1 MNEMKKNS
9 DYSHWITELKAR
21 YLQQR
26 AKAVV
31 AVNSSLLQFYWNL
44 GKDISE
50 KNLDNK
56 YGSQFYKQLSNDLTA
71 QIPNVKGF
79 SPTNLKY
86 TKYFFELY
94 CERNGNRPQAVDDL
108 EMKHIFSI
116 PWGHHRFIIDKCHG
130 NSNKALF
137 FVQQTI
143 EHNWSRNVL
152 LNFLDTDLFERKGKA
167 ITNFRKQLPEP
178 QGDLAQE
185 ITKDP
190 YNFDFLTLTDDF
202 NERELE
208 NALVDNMTRFLM
220 ELGKGFSFMGKQYR
234 IRVGQSEF
242 FIDLLFYNTRIHAYC
257 VIELKATTF
266 KPEHL
271 GQLSFYVSAVNHEL
285 KSEIDNP
292 TIGILICKDKDEIV
306 AKYALDTINS
316 PIGISEYQL
325 SKLYPADFKSSLP
338 TIEEIEKGLNKSKLT
353 VGNKSKNEQNK

>member
-1 MNEMKKNS
+1 MNELMKK
-9 DYSHWITELKAR
+9 DTPYSNWIAELKQK

-26 AKAVV
+26 MKAVV

-56 YGSQFYKQLSNDLTA
+56 YGSQFYKQLSNDLVA

-86 TKYFFELY
+86 AKYFYELFSQQDV
-94 CERNGNRPQAVDDL
+94 NRPQAVDDL
-108 EMKHIFSI
+108 KMQQIFSI
-116 PWGHHRFIIDKCHG
+116 PWGHHRFIVDKCRG
-130 NSNKALF
+130 NSHKAIF

-152 LNFLDTDLFERKGKA
+152 LNFLDTDLYERKGKA
-167 ITNFRKQLPEP
+167 ITNFNQQLPAR
-178 QGDLAQE
+178 QSDLAQE

-190 YNFDFLTLTDDF
+190 YNFDFLTLTDGF
-202 NERELE
+202 KEKELE
-208 NALVDNMTRFLM
+208 NALVDNITRFLM
-220 ELGKGFSFMGKQYR
+220 ELGTGFSFMGRQYR
-234 IRVGQSEF
+234 IKVGESEF

-257 VIELKATTF
+257 VIELKAATF

-285 KSEIDNP
+285 KSEMDNP

-316 PIGISEYQL
+316 PVGISEYQL
-325 SKLYPADFKSSLP
+325 SKLYPANFKSSLP
-338 TIEEIEKGLNKSKLT
+338 SIEEIERELGKTGLS
-353 VGNKSKNEQNK
+353 GEDD

>member
-1 MNEMKKNS
+1 
-9 DYSHWITELKAR
+9 
-21 YLQQR
+21 
-26 AKAVV
+26 
-31 AVNSSLLQFYWNL
+31 
-44 GKDISE
+44 
-50 KNLDNK
+50 
-56 YGSQFYKQLSNDLTA
+56 
-71 QIPNVKGF
+71 
-79 SPTNLKY
+79 
-86 TKYFFELY
+86 
-94 CERNGNRPQAVDDL
+94 
-108 EMKHIFSI
+108 
-116 PWGHHRFIIDKCHG
+116 
-130 NSNKALF
+130 
-137 FVQQTI
+137 
-143 EHNWSRNVL
+143 VL

-338 TIEEIEKGLNKSKLT
+338 TIEEIEKRA
-353 VGNKSKNEQNK
+353 

>member
-1 MNEMKKNS
+1 MSELMKK
-9 DYSHWITELKAR
+9 DTLYSNWIAELKQK

-26 AKAVV
+26 MKAVV

-56 YGSQFYKQLSNDLTA
+56 YGSQFYKQLSNDLVA

-86 TKYFFELY
+86 TKYFYELY
-94 CERNGNRPQAVDDL
+94 SHANRPQAVDDL
-108 EMKHIFSI
+108 KMQQIFSI
-116 PWGHHRFIIDKCHG
+116 PWGHHRFIIDKCRG
-130 NSNKALF
+130 NSLKALF

-143 EHNWSRNVL
+143 ENNWSRNVL
-152 LNFLDTDLFERKGKA
+152 LNFLDTDLYERKGKA
-167 ITNFRKQLPEP
+167 ITNFRQQLPAP
-178 QGDLAQE
+178 QSDLAQE
-185 ITKDP
+185 LTKDP
-190 YNFDFLTLTDDF
+190 YNFDFLTLSDDF
-202 NERELE
+202 KEKELE
-208 NALVDNMTRFLM
+208 NALVDNMTHFLM
-220 ELGKGFSFMGKQYR
+220 ELGTGFSFMGRQYR
-234 IRVGQSEF
+234 MKVGNSEF

-257 VIELKATTF
+257 VIELKAATF

-285 KSEIDNP
+285 KSEMDNP

-316 PIGISEYQL
+316 PVGISEYQL
-325 SKLYPADFKSSLP
+325 SKLYPANFKSSLP
-338 TIEEIEKGLNKSKLT
+338 TIEEIERELGKTDLSG
-353 VGNKSKNEQNK
+353 EDD

>member
-1 MNEMKKNS
+1 MSELMKK
-9 DYSHWITELKAR
+9 DTLYSNWIAELKQK

-26 AKAVV
+26 MKAVV

-56 YGSQFYKQLSNDLTA
+56 YGSQFYKQLSNDLAA

-86 TKYFFELY
+86 TKYFYELY
-94 CERNGNRPQAVDDL
+94 NQQDVNRPQAVDDL
-108 EMKHIFSI
+108 KMQQIFSI
-116 PWGHHRFIIDKCHG
+116 PWGHHRFIIDKCRG
-130 NSNKALF
+130 NSLKALF

-167 ITNFRKQLPEP
+167 ITNFKQQLPAP
-178 QGDLAQE
+178 QSDLAQE
-185 ITKDP
+185 LTKDP
-190 YNFDFLTLTDDF
+190 YNFDFLTLSDDF
-202 NERELE
+202 KEKELE
-208 NALVDNMTRFLM
+208 NALVDNITRFLM
-220 ELGKGFSFMGKQYR
+220 ELGTGFSFMGRQYR
-234 IRVGQSEF
+234 IKVGESEF

-257 VIELKATTF
+257 VIELKAATF

-285 KSEIDNP
+285 KSEMDNP

-316 PIGISEYQL
+316 PVGISEYQL
-325 SKLYPADFKSSLP
+325 SKLYPANFKSSLP
-338 TIEEIEKGLNKSKLT
+338 TIEEIERELGKTDLSGDDD
-353 VGNKSKNEQNK
+353 

>member
-1 MNEMKKNS
+1 MMTKDS
-9 DYSHWITELKAR
+9 AYSQWLAALKAR

-26 AKAVV
+26 MKAVV

-50 KNLDNK
+50 RNLDNK
-56 YGSQFYKQLSNDLTA
+56 YGSQFYKQLSDDLTA

-86 TKYFFELY
+86 TKYFYELY
-94 CERNGNRPQAVDDL
+94 SESDGNRPQPVDDL
-108 EMKHIFSI
+108 ETQQIFSI
-116 PWGHHRFIIDKCHG
+116 PWGHQRCIIDRCQG
-130 NSNKALF
+130 DRNRALF
-137 FVQQTI
+137 FVHKTI
-143 EHNWSRNVL
+143 DHNWSRNVL
-152 LNFLDTDLFERKGKA
+152 LNFLDTDLYERQGKA
-167 ITNFRKQLPEP
+167 LTNFKQQLPAPES
-178 QGDLAQE
+178 DLAQE
-185 ITKDP
+185 LTKDP
-190 YNFDFLTLTDDF
+190 YNFDFLTLADVF
-202 NERELE
+202 KERELE

-220 ELGKGFSFMGKQYR
+220 ELGTGFSYMGRQYR
-234 IRVGQSEF
+234 IKVGESEF

-257 VIELKATTF
+257 VIELKAATF

-285 KSEIDNP
+285 KSEMDNP

-338 TIEEIEKGLNKSKLT
+338 TIEEIEKVLGKTKSST
-353 VGNKSKNEQNK
+353 ENYEADHENTE

>member
-1 MNEMKKNS
+1 MKK
-9 DYSHWITELKAR
+9 DTLYSNWIAELKQK

-26 AKAVV
+26 MKAVV

-56 YGSQFYKQLSNDLTA
+56 YGSQFYKQLSNDLAA

-86 TKYFFELY
+86 TKYFYELY
-94 CERNGNRPQAVDDL
+94 SQQDANRPQAVDDL
-108 EMKHIFSI
+108 EAQQIFSI
-116 PWGHHRFIIDKCHG
+116 PWGHHRFIIDKCRG
-130 NSNKALF
+130 NSLKAPF

-167 ITNFRKQLPEP
+167 ITNFKQQLPAP
-178 QGDLAQE
+178 QSDLAQE
-185 ITKDP
+185 LTKDP
-190 YNFDFLTLTDDF
+190 YNFDFLTLSDDF
-202 NERELE
+202 KEKELE

-220 ELGKGFSFMGKQYR
+220 ELGTGFSFMGRQYR
-234 IRVGQSEF
+234 MKVNNSEF

-257 VIELKATTF
+257 VIELKAATF

-285 KSEIDNP
+285 KSEMDNP
-292 TIGILICKDKDEIV
+292 TIGILICKDKDEII

-316 PIGISEYQL
+316 PVGISEYQL
-325 SKLYPADFKSSLP
+325 SKLYPANFKSSLP
-338 TIEEIEKGLNKSKLT
+338 TIEEIERELSKSELS
-353 VGNKSKNEQNK
+353 GEDE

>member
-1 MNEMKKNS
+1 MKK
-9 DYSHWITELKAR
+9 DTLYSNWIAELKQK
-21 YLQQR
+21 YLQHR
-26 AKAVV
+26 MKAVV

-56 YGSQFYKQLSNDLTA
+56 YGSQFYKQLSNDLAA

-86 TKYFFELY
+86 TKYFYELY
-94 CERNGNRPQAVDDL
+94 SQQDTNRPQAVDDL
-108 EMKHIFSI
+108 RMQQIFSI
-116 PWGHHRFIIDKCHG
+116 PWGHHRFIVDKCRG
-130 NSNKALF
+130 NSLKALF

-167 ITNFRKQLPEP
+167 ITNFKQQLPAP
-178 QGDLAQE
+178 QSDLAQE
-185 ITKDP
+185 LTKDP
-190 YNFDFLTLTDDF
+190 YNFDFLMLSDDF
-202 NERELE
+202 KEKELE

-220 ELGKGFSFMGKQYR
+220 ELGTGFSFMGRQYR
-234 IRVGQSEF
+234 MKVGNSEF

-257 VIELKATTF
+257 VIELKAATF

-285 KSEIDNP
+285 KSEMDNP

-316 PIGISEYQL
+316 PVGISEYQL
-325 SKLYPADFKSSLP
+325 SKLYPANFKSSLP
-338 TIEEIEKGLNKSKLT
+338 TIEEIERELGKTK
-353 VGNKSKNEQNK
+353 

>member
-1 MNEMKKNS
+1 M
-9 DYSHWITELKAR
+9 
-21 YLQQR
+21 
-26 AKAVV
+26 KAVV

-56 YGSQFYKQLSNDLTA
+56 YGSQFYKQLSNDLAA

-86 TKYFFELY
+86 TKYFYELY
-94 CERNGNRPQAVDDL
+94 SQQDANRPQPVDDL
-108 EMKHIFSI
+108 EMQQIFSI
-116 PWGHHRFIIDKCHG
+116 PWGHHRFIIDKCRG
-130 NSNKALF
+130 NSLKALF

-167 ITNFRKQLPEP
+167 ITNFKQQLPAP
-178 QGDLAQE
+178 QSDLAQE
-185 ITKDP
+185 LTKDP
-190 YNFDFLTLTDDF
+190 YNFDFLTLSDDF
-202 NERELE
+202 KEKELE

-220 ELGKGFSFMGKQYR
+220 ELGTGFSFMGRQYR
-234 IRVGQSEF
+234 MKVGNSEF

-257 VIELKATTF
+257 VIELKAATF

-285 KSEIDNP
+285 KSEMDNP

-316 PIGISEYQL
+316 PVGISEYQL
-325 SKLYPADFKSSLP
+325 SKLYPANFKSSLP
-338 TIEEIEKGLNKSKLT
+338 TIEEIERELSKSELSGEKI
-353 VGNKSKNEQNK
+353 K

>member
-1 MNEMKKNS
+1 MSELMKK
-9 DYSHWITELKAR
+9 DTLYSNWIAELKQK

-26 AKAVV
+26 MKAVV

-56 YGSQFYKQLSNDLTA
+56 YGSQFYKQLSNDLVA

-86 TKYFFELY
+86 TKYFYELY
-94 CERNGNRPQAVDDL
+94 SHANRPQAVDDL
-108 EMKHIFSI
+108 KMQQIFSI
-116 PWGHHRFIIDKCHG
+116 PWGHHRFIIDKCRG
-130 NSNKALF
+130 NSLKALF

-167 ITNFRKQLPEP
+167 ITNFKQQLPAP
-178 QGDLAQE
+178 QSDLAQE
-185 ITKDP
+185 LTKDP
-190 YNFDFLTLTDDF
+190 YNFDFLTLSDDF
-202 NERELE
+202 KEKELE
-208 NALVDNMTRFLM
+208 NALVDNMTHFLM
-220 ELGKGFSFMGKQYR
+220 ELGTGFSFMGRQYR
-234 IRVGQSEF
+234 MKVGNSEF

-257 VIELKATTF
+257 VIELKAATF

-285 KSEIDNP
+285 KSEMDNP

-316 PIGISEYQL
+316 PVGISEYQL
-325 SKLYPADFKSSLP
+325 SKLYPANFKSSLP
-338 TIEEIEKGLNKSKLT
+338 TIEEIERELSKSELS
-353 VGNKSKNEQNK
+353 GEDE

>member
-1 MNEMKKNS
+1 MSELMKK
-9 DYSHWITELKAR
+9 DTLYSNWIAELKQK
-21 YLQQR
+21 YLQHR
-26 AKAVV
+26 MKAVV

-56 YGSQFYKQLSNDLTA
+56 YGSQFYKQLSNDLAA

-86 TKYFFELY
+86 TKYFYELY
-94 CERNGNRPQAVDDL
+94 SQQDTNRPQAVDDL
-108 EMKHIFSI
+108 RMQQIFSI
-116 PWGHHRFIIDKCHG
+116 PWGHHRFIVDKCRG
-130 NSNKALF
+130 NSLKALF

-167 ITNFRKQLPEP
+167 ITNFKQQLPAP
-178 QGDLAQE
+178 QSDLAQE
-185 ITKDP
+185 LTKDP
-190 YNFDFLTLTDDF
+190 YNFDFLMLSDDF
-202 NERELE
+202 KEKELE

-220 ELGKGFSFMGKQYR
+220 ELGTGFSFMGRQYR
-234 IRVGQSEF
+234 MKVGNSEF

-257 VIELKATTF
+257 VIELKAATF

-285 KSEIDNP
+285 KSEMDNP

-316 PIGISEYQL
+316 PVGISEYQL
-325 SKLYPADFKSSLP
+325 SKLYPANFKSSLP
-338 TIEEIEKGLNKSKLT
+338 TIEEIERELGKTK
-353 VGNKSKNEQNK
+353 

>member
-1 MNEMKKNS
+1 MSEIMKK
-9 DYSHWITELKAR
+9 DTLYSNWIAELKQK

-26 AKAVV
+26 MKAVV
-31 AVNSSLLQFYWNL
+31 AVNTSLLQFYWNL

-50 KNLDNK
+50 KDLDNK
-56 YGSQFYKQLSNDLTA
+56 YGSQFYKQLSNDLAA

-86 TKYFFELY
+86 TKYFYELY
-94 CERNGNRPQAVDDL
+94 SQQDINCPQIVDDL
-108 EMKHIFSI
+108 ETQQIFSI
-116 PWGHHRFIIDKCHG
+116 PWGHHRFIIDKCRG
-130 NSNKALF
+130 NSLKALF

-143 EHNWSRNVL
+143 EHNWSRDVL

-167 ITNFRKQLPEP
+167 ITNFKEQLPAP
-178 QGDLAQE
+178 QSDLAQE

-190 YNFDFLTLTDDF
+190 YNFDFLTLTEDF
-202 NERELE
+202 KEKELE
-208 NALVDNMTRFLM
+208 NALVDNITRFLM
-220 ELGKGFSFMGKQYR
+220 ELGTGFSFMGRQYR
-234 IRVGQSEF
+234 MKVGNSEF
-242 FIDLLFYNTRIHAYC
+242 IIDLLFYNTRIHAYC
-257 VIELKATTF
+257 VIELKAASF

-316 PIGISEYQL
+316 PVGISEYQL
-325 SKLYPADFKSSLP
+325 SKLYPANFKSSLP
-338 TIEEIEKGLNKSKLT
+338 TIEEIERELSKT
-353 VGNKSKNEQNK
+353 DSSAKDD

>member
-1 MNEMKKNS
+1 MSELMKK
-9 DYSHWITELKAR
+9 DTLYSNWVAELKQK

-26 AKAVV
+26 MKAVV
-31 AVNSSLLQFYWNL
+31 AVNTSLLQFYWNL

-50 KNLDNK
+50 KDLDNK
-56 YGSQFYKQLSNDLTA
+56 YGSQFYKQLSNDLAA

-86 TKYFFELY
+86 TKYFYELY
-94 CERNGNRPQAVDDL
+94 SQQDINRQQAVDDFTIEQL
-108 EMKHIFSI
+108 CSI
-116 PWGHHRFIIDKCHG
+116 PWGHHIQIIGKCHG
-130 NSNKALF
+130 DKNKALF

-143 EHNWSRNVL
+143 DHNWSRNVL
-152 LNFLDTDLFERKGKA
+152 LNFLDTDLYERKGKA
-167 ITNFRKQLPEP
+167 ITNFKKQLPAP
-178 QGDLAQE
+178 QSDLAQE

-190 YNFDFLTLTDDF
+190 YNFDFLTLSDDF
-202 NERELE
+202 KEKELE

-220 ELGKGFSFMGKQYR
+220 ELGTGFSFMGRQYR
-234 IRVGQSEF
+234 MKVGNSEF

-257 VIELKATTF
+257 VIELKAATF

-285 KSEIDNP
+285 KSEMDNP

-316 PIGISEYQL
+316 PVGISEYQL
-325 SKLYPADFKSSLP
+325 SKLYPANFKSSLP
-338 TIEEIEKGLNKSKLT
+338 TIEEIERELSKS
-353 VGNKSKNEQNK
+353 

>member
-1 MNEMKKNS
+1 MSELMKK
-9 DYSHWITELKAR
+9 DTLYSNWVAELKQK

-26 AKAVV
+26 MKAVV

-56 YGSQFYKQLSNDLTA
+56 YGSQFYKQLSNDLVV

-86 TKYFFELY
+86 TKYFYELY
-94 CERNGNRPQAVDDL
+94 SQQDVNRPQPVDDL
-108 EMKHIFSI
+108 EIQQIFSI

-130 NSNKALF
+130 NSLKALF

-152 LNFLDTDLFERKGKA
+152 LNFLDTDLYESKGKA
-167 ITNFRKQLPEP
+167 ITNFKEQLPTA
-178 QGDLAQE
+178 QGELAQE

-190 YNFDFLTLTDDF
+190 YNFDFLTLTENF
-202 NERELE
+202 KEKELE
-208 NALVDNMTRFLM
+208 DALVDNITRFLM
-220 ELGKGFSFMGKQYR
+220 ELGTGFSFMGRQYR
-234 IRVGQSEF
+234 MKVGKSEF

-257 VIELKATTF
+257 VIELKAATF

-285 KSEIDNP
+285 KSEMDNP

-325 SKLYPADFKSSLP
+325 SKLYPANFKSSLP
-338 TIEEIEKGLNKSKLT
+338 TIEEIERELGKTDLSGKDN
-353 VGNKSKNEQNK
+353 

>member
-1 MNEMKKNS
+1 MEK
-9 DYSHWITELKAR
+9 DTLYSNWIAELKQK

-26 AKAVV
+26 MKAVV
-31 AVNSSLLQFYWNL
+31 TVNNSLLQFYWNL

-50 KNLDNK
+50 NKLDNK
-56 YGSQFYKQLSNDLTA
+56 YGSQFYKQLSNDLA
-71 QIPNVKGF
+71 VQIPNVKGF

-86 TKYFFELY
+86 TKYFYELY
-94 CERNGNRPQAVDDL
+94 SQQDANRQQAVDDL
-108 EMKHIFSI
+108 KMQQIFSI
-116 PWGHHRFIIDKCHG
+116 PWGHHVQIIGKCRG
-130 NSNKALF
+130 NSLKALF

-167 ITNFRKQLPEP
+167 ITNFKQQLPVP
-178 QGDLAQE
+178 QSDLAQE

-190 YNFDFLTLTDDF
+190 YNFDFLTLTDGF
-202 NERELE
+202 KEKELE
-208 NALVDNMTRFLM
+208 DALVDNMTRFLM
-220 ELGKGFSFMGKQYR
+220 ELGTGFSFMGRQYR
-234 IRVGQSEF
+234 IKVGESEF

-257 VIELKATTF
+257 VIELKAATF

-285 KSEIDNP
+285 KSEMDNP

-316 PIGISEYQL
+316 PVGISEYQL
-325 SKLYPADFKSSLP
+325 SKLYPANFKSSLP
-338 TIEEIEKGLNKSKLT
+338 TIEEIERELSKS
-353 VGNKSKNEQNK
+353 